1 MGVKQRY
8 QVIERIDAGGMA
20 EIFKGRALS
29 LDGIERPVAIKRILP
44 SLSQN
49 RKFLKMFIDEAR
61 LSMRLSHANIVQVFD
76 VGRADDTYFLV
87 MEFVDGSNVRRIV
100 QKAAEIGYQLPV
112 AVALHMAI
120 EICRGLATAHEASDA
135 TGSPLGIV
143 HRDVSPP
150 NILISWSGEVK
161 ITDFGL
167 AKAVSQLER
176 TEPGVVKGKFSY
188 LSPEAA
194 EGKDVDARSDIFST
208 GIILHE
214 LLTNR
219 RLFMGKSDLDTV
231 DLVKKCQIPAP
242 SSIHEEVKPEL
253 DRIVLK
259 ALAKDR
265 RRRYQSAREFGDE
278 LADFLFAHGMKVT
291 GFDVARTMRELF
303 GRKDTLDGYEERIQ
317 EMIREEV
324 LSLSMMG
331 LLESTTPQ
339 GRSEP
344 IDIQG
349 FEQGR
354 SLLDDVWGD
363 LTAQPMEASSQGTA
377 TGDFTALSSETT
389 GSGLSKPN
397 AKLPEPEKK
406 SKPEKKP
413 KSKKKPKQ
421 TKKAKKAAKA
431 AAAPPAAPAGGA
443 PPGGAPN
450 KAPHGRGRRCGR
462 HRWERREG
470 RGREEGL
477 QGQGLEGRPG
487 GDPPRP
493 RRRRGLGLR
502 QRPARQAP
510 Q

>member
-20 EIFKGRALS
+20 EIFRGRALS

-49 RKFLKMFIDEAR
+49 KKFLKMFIDEAR

-76 VGRADDTYFLV
+76 VGRADNTYFLV

-100 QKAAEIGYQLPV
+100 QKSTEIGYQIPI
-112 AVALHMAI
+112 AVALHIVI
-120 EICRGLATAHEASDA
+120 EICRGLATAHEAADA
-135 TGSPLGIV
+135 TGAPLGIV

-194 EGKDVDARSDIFST
+194 EGKDVDARSDIFSA
-208 GIILHE
+208 GVILHE

-219 RLFMGKSDLDTV
+219 RLFTGKSDLETV
-231 DLVKKCQIPAP
+231 DLVKKCRIPAP
-242 SSIHEEVKPEL
+242 SSINDKIKVEL
-253 DRIVLK
+253 DAVVLK

-265 RRRYQSAREFGDE
+265 RRRYQSAREFGDQ
-278 LADFLFAHGMKVT
+278 LADFLFANGMKVT
-291 GFDVARTMRELF
+291 GFDVARSVRELF
-303 GRKDTLDGYEERIQ
+303 GRKDTLDGYEERVQ

-331 LLESTTPQ
+331 LLDGTSPT
-339 GRSEP
+339 GRAEP
-344 IDIQG
+344 VEVEE
-349 FEQGR
+349 FEQRR

-363 LTAQPMEASSQGTA
+363 LASQPAEATSQGAA
-377 TGDFTALSSETT
+377 TGDFAALTADSY
-389 GSGLSKPN
+389 SGLSS
-397 AKLPEPEKK
+397 PETIIGESKEQTSGK
-406 SKPEKKP
+406 KPEKKD
-413 KSKKKPKQ
+413 
-421 TKKAKKAAKA
+421 T
-431 AAAPPAAPAGGA
+431 APALDANHGKTGRKALKVALIVLLIGLATGTAWALGA
-443 PPGGAPN
+443 
-450 KAPHGRGRRCGR
+450 
-462 HRWERREG
+462 
-470 RGREEGL
+470 GL
-477 QGQGLEGRPG
+477 L
-487 GDPPRP
+487 DP
-493 RRRRGLGLR
+493 LLKKIL
-502 QRPARQAP
+502 
-510 Q
+510 

>member
-87 MEFVDGSNVRRIV
+87 MEFVDGSNIRRIV
-100 QKAAEIGYQLPV
+100 QKSAEIGYQIPT
-112 AVALHMAI
+112 AVALNIVI

-135 TGSPLGIV
+135 TGAPLGIV

-176 TEPGVVKGKFSY
+176 TEPGIVKGKFSY

-194 EGKDVDARSDIFST
+194 EAKEVDARSDIFSA

-214 LLTNR
+214 LLTGR

-231 DLVKKCQIPAP
+231 ELVKKCQIPLP
-242 SSIHEEVKPEL
+242 SSIQASIKPEL
-253 DRIVLK
+253 DAIVLK

-265 RRRYQSAREFGDE
+265 RRRYQSAREFGDDM
-278 LADFLFAHGMKVT
+278 ADFLFANGMKVT
-291 GFDVARTMRELF
+291 GFDVARTIRELF
-303 GRKDTLDGYEERIQ
+303 GRKDTLDGYEVRIQ

-331 LLESTTPQ
+331 LLGSTSPT
-339 GRSEP
+339 GRSTP
-344 IDIQG
+344 IDMEG

-363 LTAQPMEASSQGTA
+363 FAAQGPEASSRGTA
-377 TGDFTALSSETT
+377 TGDFTALTADSGSSASDLSSETKKD
-389 GSGLSKPN
+389 GK
-397 AKLPEPEKK
+397 KK
-406 SKPEKKP
+406 SRKAA
-413 KSKKKPKQ
+413 Q
-421 TKKAKKAAKA
+421 TKKAKTATK
-431 AAAPPAAPAGGA
+431 
-443 PPGGAPN
+443 
-450 KAPHGRGRRCGR
+450 KAPQKKSAGK
-462 HRWERREG
+462 
-470 RGREEGL
+470 L
-477 QGQGLEGRPG
+477 AKVALILFL
-487 GDPPRP
+487 
-493 RRRRGLGLR
+493 LGLIGGTVAAVATG
-502 QRPARQAP
+502 QLDKLLNQLL
-510 Q
+510 